1 MKDIMTLI
9 RNRKEFY
16 LTVLVLT
23 LLLTIVGA
31 FYNLSVERNAMGV
44 LPDAAIKIAMEE
56 QVEMTL
62 AENTDVFQSGM
73 SSEGLMNGFMDNW
86 TYM

>member
-9 RNRKEFY
+9 RQRKEFY

-31 FYNLSVERNAMGV
+31 FYNLSLGSKA
-44 LPDAAIKIAMEE
+44 
-56 QVEMTL
+56 L
-62 AENTDVFQSGM
+62 ADKLNIIVAPFSLLD
-73 SSEGLMNGFMDNW
+73 LL
-86 TYM
+86 